1 MNIMRQGVSQKLKN
15 NRCKHA
21 NTIFLCSP
29 VLKIDY
35 YIWKYLEATMA
46 LGFLK
51 SFRALQQV
59 AFLVHGT
66 SFLRIIVVSVFF
78 HGTALIN
85 VFLKD
90 ENIMCI
96 ELLRG
101 VFSSLLQFPCN
112 WANCRVVM
120 VEYIRT
126 KSGEFPISALYDI
139 LGIGFDSGFSYF
151 IENVSF
157 VLFDKERKAL
167 SGTCAGIK
175 KYSTSLVFA
184 VSEFIDF
191 LAWNLHIVDFH
202 SNNEQFVLLESI
214 LHKNQ
219 QKDA

>member
-139 LGIGFDSGFSYF
+139 MIYDRIWFRVQLLHW
-151 IENVSF
+151 ECLLCSF
-157 VLFDKERKAL
+157 WQRKK
-167 SGTCAGIK
+167 G
-175 KYSTSLVFA
+175 SL
-184 VSEFIDF
+184 
-191 LAWNLHIVDFH
+191 WNLCWD
-202 SNNEQFVLLESI
+202 
-214 LHKNQ
+214 
-219 QKDA
+219 